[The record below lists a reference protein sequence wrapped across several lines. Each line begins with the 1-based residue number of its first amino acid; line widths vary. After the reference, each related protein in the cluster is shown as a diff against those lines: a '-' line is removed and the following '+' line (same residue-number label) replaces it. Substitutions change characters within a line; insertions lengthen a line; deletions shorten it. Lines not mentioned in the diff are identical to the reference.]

1 MSWAAGQIR
10 QSISQRHSFFGA
22 VENQIA
28 SSHKALLAMKINIDE
43 KLDPPENVVPEP
55 VFKHASPRPGGLG
68 PSKKDGHPG
77 NATCRA
83 GATRRATT
91 IRHFSFHRSFSN
103 TRLRTQ
109 RLRIIE
115 NDVGNIIAIIRQ
127 NVFLVAAFV
136 SMPHFSDLRAL
147 RFAPP
152 LGQRIAHPTWLRR
165 LIFRS
170 VIKTQNLNSVIPAK
184 AGIHLAMTKSTCIPA
199 FAGMTRQGIA
209 FVEAYS

>member
-77 NATCRA
+77 NATGGA

-91 IRHFSFHRSFSN
+91 ICHFSFHRSFSN

-127 NVFLVAAFV
+127 NGPRPVASLPGGLGARATQCV
-136 SMPHFSDLRAL
+136 SGGS
-147 RFAPP
+147 
-152 LGQRIAHPTWLRR
+152 I
-165 LIFRS
+165 
-170 VIKTQNLNSVIPAK
+170 
-184 AGIHLAMTKSTCIPA
+184 CIYA
-199 FAGMTRQGIA
+199 TLF
-209 FVEAYS
+209 